1 MSAVCATNEIDFDQL
16 VKMLNDRI
24 IHCKCVFTFV
34 MNKYL
39 VGRYFETIQMSCF
52 SSHFSP
58 LTLFIFFSFMVCGF
72 FFNFYFILFLFFF
85 KF

>member
-1 MSAVCATNEIDFDQL
+1 MSAVCATNEIDFDHL
-16 VKMLNDRI
+16 VKMLNDII

-52 SSHFSP
+52 SSHFFP
-58 LTLFIFFSFMVCGF
+58 LTLASFNDCFSAAMFTVVITKGHF
-72 FFNFYFILFLFFF
+72 
-85 KF
+85 

>member
-52 SSHFSP
+52 SSHFCA
-58 LTLFIFFSFMVCGF
+58 LTLASFSDDFSAAIFSVMFANGHF
-72 FFNFYFILFLFFF
+72 
-85 KF
+85 